1 MKFYLTTPLYYVNDT
16 PHIGHAYA
24 TIIADVLI
32 RYHKLFGHDTLFLT
46 GTDEH
51 GQKVFEAAKK
61 RGIDPQVHCDEM
73 SKNYKRIWEE
83 LEISYD
89 IFFRTSDAFHKKAVQ
104 DSLQELFDKGEIYS
118 QDYEGWYCVSDEIY
132 YQEKDLVNGKSP
144 TGREV
149 VKLKEKNYFF
159 KMSKY
164 HLELIDHIEKNPKFI
179 QPDSKKNEVMG
190 FLRQPLNDL
199 CISRPKSRLT
209 WGVEIPFDKDY
220 VTYVWFDALLNY
232 ATGVGFK
239 QKGKEEFFKKWWCD
253 AGAIHFLGK
262 DILTTHAVY
271 WSTMLLALKIP
282 LPKMIFAH
290 GWWLTE
296 SNEKISKSAGPVV
309 RPLDVKAIVGVEPL
323 RYYLTRDVNLGNDAQ
338 FSQELVVSRINSEL
352 ANNLGNLLSRST
364 NLVAKYFDGKI
375 PASDFSHSETKKLKT
390 TALLVADKLKDEI
403 LNMAPQR
410 AIGHVI
416 DMLNDANKYLEEM
429 APWKAAKTDLQS
441 AGESLATSLE
451 CLRIAGI
458 LLSPVMPLKMQSL
471 LESVGWSEPITLD
484 GAKGWPRLTPGTAVG
499 KAEALFPRIQ

>member
-164 HLELIDHIEKNPKFI
+164 HLELIDHIEKNPNLFSLI
-179 QPDSKKNEVMG
+179 QKKMRSWV
-190 FLRQPLNDL
+190 FCASL
-199 CISRPKSRLT
+199 
-209 WGVEIPFDKDY
+209 
-220 VTYVWFDALLNY
+220 
-232 ATGVGFK
+232 
-239 QKGKEEFFKKWWCD
+239 
-253 AGAIHFLGK
+253 
-262 DILTTHAVY
+262 
-271 WSTMLLALKIP
+271 ST
-282 LPKMIFAH
+282 IFA
-290 GWWLTE
+290 
-296 SNEKISKSAGPVV
+296 
-309 RPLDVKAIVGVEPL
+309 
-323 RYYLTRDVNLGNDAQ
+323 
-338 FSQELVVSRINSEL
+338 
-352 ANNLGNLLSRST
+352 
-364 NLVAKYFDGKI
+364 
-375 PASDFSHSETKKLKT
+375 
-390 TALLVADKLKDEI
+390 
-403 LNMAPQR
+403 
-410 AIGHVI
+410 
-416 DMLNDANKYLEEM
+416 
-429 APWKAAKTDLQS
+429 
-441 AGESLATSLE
+441 
-451 CLRIAGI
+451 
-458 LLSPVMPLKMQSL
+458 
-471 LESVGWSEPITLD
+471 
-484 GAKGWPRLTPGTAVG
+484 
-499 KAEALFPRIQ
+499 